1 VSGLKGA
8 VKKTR
13 ARHDPKLDVVKNA
26 AGSEERTQVNVYL
39 PKKLQRELKFQA
51 AMEDRSMSSI
61 VEEAIDLYINQ
72 KRSEP

>member
-1 VSGLKGA
+1 